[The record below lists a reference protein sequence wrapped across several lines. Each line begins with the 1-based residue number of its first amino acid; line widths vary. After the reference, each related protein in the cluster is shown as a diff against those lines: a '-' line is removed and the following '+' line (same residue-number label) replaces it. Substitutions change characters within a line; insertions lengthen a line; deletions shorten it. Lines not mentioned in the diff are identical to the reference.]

1 MRHGWRGR
9 IQMTMSKPPDG
20 TDAEVRRWKTI
31 LVLSAVFLAGFGVWE
46 VVRGNVG
53 NGLGMIVV
61 PAVVVVLLLTLL
73 GRRSRR

>member
-1 MRHGWRGR
+1 
-9 IQMTMSKPPDG
+9 MTMSKPPEG
-20 TDAEVRRWKTI
+20 RDAEVRRWKII
-31 LVLSAVFLAGFGVWE
+31 LVLSGVFLAGFGVWE

-61 PAVVVVLLLTLL
+61 PAVVVVLLLILL

>member
-1 MRHGWRGR
+1 
-9 IQMTMSKPPDG
+9 MTMSKPPDG

-31 LVLSAVFLAGFGVWE
+31 LVLSAVFLGGFGVWE

-61 PAVVVVLLLTLL
+61 PVVVVLLLTLL

>member
-1 MRHGWRGR
+1 
-9 IQMTMSKPPDG
+9 MTMSKPPDG

-46 VVRGNVG
+46 VERGNVG

-61 PAVVVVLLLTLL
+61 PVVVVLLLTLL